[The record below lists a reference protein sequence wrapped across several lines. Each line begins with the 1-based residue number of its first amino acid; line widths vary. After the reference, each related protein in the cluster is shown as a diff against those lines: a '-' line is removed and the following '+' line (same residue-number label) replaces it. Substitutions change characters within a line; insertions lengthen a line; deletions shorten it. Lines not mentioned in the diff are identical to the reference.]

1 MVYVVATPSA
11 VKKIT
16 EEEVPALIAV
26 GVARAAP
33 GINAVDAEEAVDVV
47 LLPLGVTTKVYDVP
61 FVSPVIEQVAV
72 VLRARGV
79 RFA

>member
-1 MVYVVATPSA
+1 M
-11 VKKIT
+11 
-16 EEEVPALIAV
+16 AV
-26 GVARAAP
+26 GVARATA
-33 GINAVDAEEAVDVV
+33 GTNAADAADAVDVV

-72 VLRARGV
+72 TLRPRGV

>member
-1 MVYVVATPSA
+1 M
-11 VKKIT
+11 
-16 EEEVPALIAV
+16 AV
-26 GVARAAP
+26 GVAKAAA
-33 GINAVDAEEAVDVV
+33 GTNAVDAAEALDVV

-61 FVSPVIEQVAV
+61 FVSPAIVQVVV